1 MRSTIHAVNRMPTA
15 MRSEKDSDEMSIQ
28 SVSVRRMS
36 GSDTIK
42 NPDDRRHH
50 VEGDSQMSRNRS
62 NSSAANVPAA
72 LRPAKLRAGLVL
84 AVIAAMAA
92 FAVRVHAEQV
102 PTPATLSMVA
112 LDSGK

>member
-1 MRSTIHAVNRMPTA
+1 
-15 MRSEKDSDEMSIQ
+15 
-28 SVSVRRMS
+28 MS
-36 GSDTIK
+36 GTDAIRK
-42 NPDDRRHH
+42 HDDPRHH

-62 NSSAANVPAA
+62 NSSTANIPAA

-92 FAVRVHAEQV
+92 FAVRVKAEQM
-102 PTPATLSMVA
+102 PTQATLSMST